1 MPRKGPRSKKDTKK
15 PVAIARDHV
24 QMNDNMCASDDERQN
39 EGKSSA
45 EVTLQRSSTK
55 PGVRKNGSTSIPG
68 SECQKKV
75 SSERRARDEPEP
87 ETSKSGEATHPPPT
101 KKQKL
106 VKAEQPDD
114 AYLVILDTNCRSFIK
129 HTIFPGLKFWNDNH
143 AQYSTATNTLC
154 GLFMKT
160 HNIRYWETNE
170 WWFYAVAR
178 MKKTLSEHRNNTTK
192 KLEKTYYGKF
202 GYTILS

>member
-1 MPRKGPRSKKDTKK
+1 MPPKPPKKKKDRKK

-24 QMNDNMCASDDERQN
+24 QMNVNMCASDDERQN

-45 EVTLQRSSTK
+45 EVTLQRRSNK
-55 PGVRKNGSTSIPG
+55 PSVPKNGSTPNPG
-68 SECQKKV
+68 SGSQKKP
-75 SSERRARDEPEP
+75 RARDEPEP
-87 ETSKSGEATHPPPT
+87 ETSKSGGATHPPPT
-101 KKQKL
+101 KKQKP
-106 VKAEQPDD
+106 VEPEKPDN

-129 HTIFPGLKFWNDNH
+129 HTIFSGLKFWNDNH

-170 WWFYAVAR
+170 WWTYAVAR

>member
-1 MPRKGPRSKKDTKK
+1 MPTKQTKK
-15 PVAIARDHV
+15 KKGISNPVAMARDHV
-24 QMNDNMCASDDERQN
+24 QMNENMCASDDERRK

-55 PGVRKNGSTSIPG
+55 PGVNKNGSSSIPG
-68 SECQKKV
+68 SQCQTKV
-75 SSERRARDEPEP
+75 RARDEPEP
-87 ETSKSGEATHPPPT
+87 ETSKSGEATHPPPS
-101 KKQKL
+101 KKQKPGE
-106 VKAEQPDD
+106 AEKPDD
-114 AYLVILDTNCRSFIK
+114 AYRVILDTNCRSFIK

-143 AQYSTATNTLC
+143 AQYSPATNTLC

-160 HNIRYWETNE
+160 HNIRYWETKE
-170 WWFYAVAR
+170 WWIYAVAR